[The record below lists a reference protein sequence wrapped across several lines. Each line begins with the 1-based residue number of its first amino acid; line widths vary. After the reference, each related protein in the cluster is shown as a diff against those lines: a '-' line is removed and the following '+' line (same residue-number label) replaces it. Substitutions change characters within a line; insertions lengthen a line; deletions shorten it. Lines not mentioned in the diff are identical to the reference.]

1 VAAGDARLPVIA
13 GAGQVTWRDGDPPPP
28 LGLMTEAA
36 HLAAADAERGGEALL
51 GRAASVSV
59 AESISWPVPDPGR
72 ELAAELGIQPRETVC
87 SVRSGTSPI
96 ALLAD
101 ACARIA
107 AGELDVALLAGAES
121 WTPFM
126 RATREGRGTGWLQQ
140 PEGTQP
146 DRLVGDH
153 QDPSHPAEL
162 AAGLIAPITYYPL
175 FESAVRSAAGHKPAE
190 HTSWLGRLWGRF
202 AAVAAGNEH
211 AWARDGFDAEA
222 IATPSPAN
230 RMVAEPYPKLMTANI
245 QVDQGAALLV
255 CSNEAAEAAGVP
267 LERRVFVHA
276 AAEAHDHWLAGERE
290 ALHHSPALAA
300 CGRAV
305 LGHAGADVDDVSH
318 LDLYSCFP
326 SAVQVAGRELG
337 IDLEHDDRPP
347 TVTGG
352 LTFAGG
358 PGNDYCMH
366 SLATMAGRLR
376 GDGGEL
382 GLATGVGWYL
392 TKHAVAV
399 MSARPPAEPFRSFD
413 LQDEVDS
420 LPRREIAQDATTEA
434 PVEAYTAL
442 YDREGVPTTA
452 IVSALLEDGRRAF
465 ARSEDRAVIDGL
477 LAGDPLGRPVRLAGA
492 RFEI

>member
-1 VAAGDARLPVIA
+1 VIA
-13 GAGQVTWRDGDPPPP
+13 GAGQVTWRDGEPPAP
-28 LGLMTEAA
+28 LGLMAEAA
-36 HLAAADAERGGEALL
+36 RRAAADADRGGERLL
-51 GRAASVSV
+51 ERAGAV
-59 AESISWPVPDPGR
+59 AVVESISWPVPDPAR
-72 ELAAELGIQPRETVC
+72 ELAAELGIEPRETVR

-107 AGELDVALLAGAES
+107 EGKLDIALLAGAEA

-126 RATREGRGTGWLQQ
+126 RATREGRGTGWPQQ
-140 PEGTQP
+140 PKGTRP
-146 DRLVGDH
+146 DRVVGEH
-153 QDPSHPAEL
+153 EDPSHPAEM

-175 FESAVRSAAGHKPAE
+175 FESAVRGAAGRDPAA
-190 HTSWLGRLWGRF
+190 HAVWLGRLWARF
-202 AAVAAGNEH
+202 AAVAAANEH
-211 AWARDGFDAEA
+211 AWARDGRDAEA
-222 IATPSPAN
+222 IATPAPAN

-267 LERRVFVHA
+267 VERRVFVRVA
-276 AAEAHDHWLAGERE
+276 AQAHDHWLAGERE
-290 ALHHSPALAA
+290 ALDRSPALAA
-300 CGRAV
+300 CGRAA
-305 LGHAGADVDDVSH
+305 LEHAGAGIDDVAH

-337 IDLEHDDRPP
+337 IDLERDERPP

-366 SLATMAGRLR
+366 ALATMAGRLR
-376 GDGGEL
+376 EDGDGAL
-382 GLATGVGWYL
+382 GLASGVGWYL

-399 MSARPPAEPFRSFD
+399 LSSRPPAAPFRSLD
-413 LQDEVDS
+413 PQDDVDA
-420 LPRREIAQDATTEA
+420 LPRREIAQDVSAVA

-442 YDREGVPTTA
+442 YDREGTPTTA
-452 IVSALLEDGRRAF
+452 IISGLLENGRRAF
-465 ARSEDRAVIDGL
+465 ARSEDRDTIGRLLDGE
-477 LAGDPLGRPVRLAGA
+477 PLGRPVRLDGA
-492 RFEI
+492 TCRI